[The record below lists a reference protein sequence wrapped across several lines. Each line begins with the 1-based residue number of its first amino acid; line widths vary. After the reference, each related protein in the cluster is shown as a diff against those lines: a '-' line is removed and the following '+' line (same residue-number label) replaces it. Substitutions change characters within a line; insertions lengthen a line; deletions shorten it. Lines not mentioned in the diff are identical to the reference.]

1 MAYFIGG
8 TSGESSAFEKT
19 IQNSAIQVLHESQG
33 LVNMTNVVMPNQGN
47 TYKVPK
53 MAPISYGDYTDQG
66 GNPYG
71 IYEQQASITAK
82 EVVATPAVAQTAF
95 SKFLGWTTAFDL
107 ANNLGSE
114 LGASFAEKVDQRVTK
129 AFVGNPSDV
138 TSTDVSNAGFNSTQ
152 TVQYYNV
159 TSATFASAST
169 GTNSYNAST
178 SSLTDGFNRVSAM
191 AMQGLSLS
199 DAASTT
205 TTAEASD
212 ALNAVTVS
220 GMIRNVINA
229 WRKAR
234 NPGRPTIVLGPDE
247 EQALLSELTGGAI
260 YSAAPAGNQTSI
272 NAGLTALGDE
282 LLSTGMLRN
291 LYGCTVIFSTFLQ
304 QGVTRTVKRG
314 SAQCHIGAAFGPQA
328 ITTVMVKGLDIS
340 MGDKDGGLQT
350 WITGLGY
357 FGSGV
362 VDQSRGCEIAIVDS
376 YN

>member
-8 TSGESSAFEKT
+8 SSGESNAFEKT

-47 TYKVPK
+47 TYKVPH
-53 MAPISYGDYTDQG
+53 MAPISYGDYTDQSV
-66 GNPYG
+66 NPTYSTSTN
-71 IYEQQASITAK
+71 IEQTAQITAK

-107 ANNLGSE
+107 AANLGTE
-114 LGASFAEKVDQRVTK
+114 LGMSFAEKVDQRVTS
-129 AFVGNPSDV
+129 AFVGNPSNV
-138 TSTDVSNAGFNSTQ
+138 TTGDISSAGFKSTQ
-152 TVQYYNV
+152 GASYYSV
-159 TSATFASAST
+159 SGSPV
-169 GTNSYNAST
+169 
-178 SSLTDGFNRVSAM
+178 TDGYNRVSEM
-191 AMQGLSLS
+191 GMQGLSLIETTSTYSLAVDS
-199 DAASTT
+199 D
-205 TTAEASD
+205 
-212 ALNAVTVS
+212 NAITVS
-220 GMIRNVINA
+220 GLIRNIIKR
-229 WRKAR
+229 WREAR
-234 NPGRPTIVLGPDE
+234 NPGRPTVILSPAE
-247 EQALLSELTGGAI
+247 EQQLLSELTGGAV
-260 YSAAPAGNQTSI
+260 YQAGNQAGTTSI

-282 LLSTGMLRN
+282 LLATGMLRN
-291 LYGCTVIFSTFLQ
+291 LYGCTVIFTTWLQ
-304 QGVTRTVKRG
+304 TNETRTVKRG

-362 VDQSRGCEIAIVDS
+362 TSRARGLEIAIVDS

>member
-66 GNPYG
+66 SNPYG

-129 AFVGNPSDV
+129 AFVGNPSNV

-152 TVQYYNV
+152 TVQYYV
-159 TSATFASAST
+159 VSTATYVSAAGGSYS
-169 GTNSYNAST
+169 NSDPG
-178 SSLTDGFNRVSAM
+178 LTDGFGRVQAM

-212 ALNAVTVS
+212 TLNSVTVS

-260 YSAAPAGNQTSI
+260 YSATPAVEKASI

-282 LLSTGMLRN
+282 LLATGMLRN